1 MAIKLDSNT
10 ILEKAR
16 EGTDAATAARVF
28 GTPVEKDG
36 VVVVPVAIVSGGGGG
51 GSGSGTAAAKA
62 TAATSDE
69 SPAADG
75 AGKPDQ
81 EGEGSGGGFGFS
93 ARPAGV
99 FVLKNGEVSWKPAV
113 DVNKIVMGGQLV
125 FITALLVARSVLR
138 RRRRR

>member
-1 MAIKLDSNT
+1 MALKLDSNT

-62 TAATSDE
+62 AAATGDDS
-69 SPAADG
+69 ADG
-75 AGKPDQ
+75 AGGKDQ

-99 FVLKNGEVSWKPAV
+99 FVLRNGEVTWKPAV

-125 FITALLVARSVLR
+125 LITALLVARSVIR